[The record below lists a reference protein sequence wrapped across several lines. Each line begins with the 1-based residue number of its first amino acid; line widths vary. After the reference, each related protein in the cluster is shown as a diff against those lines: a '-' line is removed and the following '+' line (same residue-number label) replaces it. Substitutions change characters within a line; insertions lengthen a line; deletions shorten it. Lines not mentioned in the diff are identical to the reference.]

1 MYIVRDIFTAKPGC
15 ASKLAKLCKR
25 AFANEPNFRVVTD
38 FVGNY
43 NTVEMEFQVAN
54 LAEFEE
60 RIKAYKE
67 GRIEMEPELAKEMKG
82 YTELWIK
89 GGREIYQVVD

>member
-1 MYIVRDIFTAKPGC
+1 
-15 ASKLAKLCKR
+15 
-25 AFANEPNFRVVTD
+25 
-38 FVGNY
+38 
-43 NTVEMEFQVAN
+43 VAN
-54 LAEFEE
+54 RAEFEE